1 MKKLFSLVLVLGT
14 ASASLNGMRE
24 TSSPGAKNKVMKD
37 TFFVV
42 LAGGSGER
50 LWPLSSQARPKQL
63 LPFING
69 SSLLEQTVHR
79 VQPLVKNKNH
89 LVVVTNTG
97 QLDAVKKVIGKQ
109 ATVFAEPEGRNT
121 APAILTTCLEINE
134 KNEDAVVVVLPS
146 DHFMPQPEKFVS
158 LLCAAV
164 AYASCYDQL
173 VLLGVKPTFPATGYG
188 YIQYQADRMVPG
200 WMCFPVQKF
209 HEKPAKD
216 QAQAYLD
223 QGDMLWNIGIFVG
236 RVQVFLEQFKQHA
249 PDLYQAVQ
257 AQRKN
262 ELQYS
267 QVPRISIDHAVL
279 EKSDKVVVFPADFE
293 WHDVG
298 TLSTFLTLKAQ
309 HEKETKTRVISVDA
323 HDNLVCASK
332 KVVAFVGVSNVCVVE
347 AEDALLIVAQDR
359 VESVR
364 DIVSL
369 IKEEEKKEKVG

>member
-1 MKKLFSLVLVLGT
+1 
-14 ASASLNGMRE
+14 
-24 TSSPGAKNKVMKD
+24 MKD

-50 LWPLSSQARPKQL
+50 LWPLSSYVRPKQL

-69 SSLLEQTVHR
+69 VSLLEQTVQR
-79 VQPLVKNKNH
+79 IQPLVKNKNH
-89 LVVVTNTG
+89 LFVVTNTD
-97 QLDAVKKVIGKQ
+97 QQDAVKKMVGKQ

-134 KNEDAVVVVLPS
+134 KNDDAVIVVLPS
-146 DHFMPQPEKFVS
+146 DHFIPQTEKFVS
-158 LLCAAV
+158 LLWAAV

-173 VLLGVKPTFPATGYG
+173 VLLGVKPTSPATGYG
-188 YIQYQADRMVPG
+188 YIQYQASHIVPG

-209 HEKPAKD
+209 HEKPDKE
-216 QAQAYLD
+216 QAQAYLAKN
-223 QGDMLWNIGIFVG
+223 DMLWNIGIFVG

-262 ELQYS
+262 ELEYS
-267 QVPRISIDHAVL
+267 QIPHISMDHAVL
-279 EKSDKVVVFPADFE
+279 EKSEKVVVFPADFE

-298 TLSTFLTLKAQ
+298 TLPAFLMLKAQ
-309 HEKETKTRVISVDA
+309 YEKETQTRVINVDA
-323 HDNLVCASK
+323 HNNMACASK

-347 AEDALLIVAQDR
+347 TEDALLVVAQDR
-359 VESVR
+359 VEAVR
-364 DIVSL
+364 DISSF
-369 IKEEEKKEKVG
+369 IKEEKQDHVPIPEPEVASSPSV